1 MLNVELGE
9 RVLGTQQMTTEILR
23 VANLNNMEVE
33 VDVNEND
40 IVK

>member
-1 MLNVELGE
+1 
-9 RVLGTQQMTTEILR
+9 

-40 IVK
+40 IVKIKVGDLAKCWK

>member
-1 MLNVELGE
+1 VKGFRDATNDRYRDFE
-9 RVLGTQQMTTEILR
+9 

-40 IVK
+40 CKK